1 MSSDTALRLPRRA
14 ALLGLCALAG
24 CGFRPV
30 YGNGGTATVLRDAI
44 TLSAPETPDG
54 YALRQRIEDRL
65 GRATDVRYSLDVTID
80 VGTVAVA
87 VSPEDTAT
95 RINLPG
101 TATWVLKDAAG
112 TVLGQGKADT
122 FAAYSTTASTVAT
135 LTAEDDAHSRLMVA
149 LADQIVTQLI
159 ALSPRLPA

>member
-1 MSSDTALRLPRRA
+1 M
-14 ALLGLCALAG
+14 GLCALAG

-30 YGNGGTATVLRDAI
+30 YGTGGAASALRDAI
-44 TLSAPETPDG
+44 ALSAPQTSDG

-65 GRATDVRYSLDVTID
+65 GRAANARYTLDVGID
-80 VGTVAVA
+80 VGSVAVA
-87 VSPEDTAT
+87 VSSGDAAT

-101 TATWVLKDAAG
+101 TATWVLKDSAG
-112 TVLGQGKADT
+112 TTLGQGKADT

-135 LTAEDDAHSRLMVA
+135 LTAEDDAHGRLMVA